1 MLSHTTMSKLLLGI
15 CTQGKI
21 IEKRSYEV
29 LTPYLEN
36 TWSLDIKPINIG
48 ATESPRILEI
58 CVKK

>member
-1 MLSHTTMSKLLLGI
+1 MLSHTTMSKLLRGI
-15 CTQGKI
+15 CYQGKI

-29 LTPYLEN
+29 LT
-36 TWSLDIKPINIG
+36 WSLDLKPINIG